1 MMVKIVKLPKRKKL
15 STKNCRSKIDYYE
28 RIAINRITAEEK
40 SEAYREAIAA
50 NIPVT
55 YVSKG
60 IIYREVDGKK
70 EKVGVVETTE

>member
-1 MMVKIVKLPKRKKL
+1 MVKIVKIPKRKRL

-50 NIPVT
+50 NVPVT
-55 YVSKG
+55 YVSNG
-60 IIYREVDGKK
+60 IIYRELNGKK
-70 EKVGVVETTE
+70 EKVGTVESAE